1 MMREG
6 NVTKKIYT
14 AAVVGTGRIGFT
26 LGFDKKR
33 EQPASH
39 TMALNANPQVKI
51 IAGVDKNL
59 ESLSK
64 WKEYNPSASTFES
77 VEKMYEAFAECGD
90 KDHCDG
96 KRIGKNAQNC
106 APDIVVV
113 AVNENAHL
121 SVALEVISHRP
132 RLLIL
137 EKPVALNL
145 HEAEKI
151 RRASKK
157 FSVPILVNHER
168 RFALDWNAA
177 AEYAKKIGDIQC
189 MSARLFSGMRLYDP
203 DAESTG
209 GYSLIHDGTHLADIV
224 LFLLEAIQENFG
236 GKSDG
241 KNVGVILKK
250 PSLSG
255 IVFDKENKKI
265 VRNLCAHYATK
276 FCPSV
281 NLEMSGRSRF
291 FGFEV
296 DVIGTEGR
304 IFIGNG
310 FAKFFRRAESKLYS
324 GFFSLE
330 EDSQIVLPKK
340 GGRIQTGYFANMV
353 QNAVDFLDGRAP
365 LKSTLQTGTNALKV
379 LDEIKTLLTREASV

>member
-1 MMREG
+1 MSEKI
-6 NVTKKIYT
+6 VPKKIYT
-14 AAVVGTGRIGFT
+14 AAVVGTGRIGFS

-39 TMALNANPQVKI
+39 TMALNANPRVKI
-51 IAGVDKNL
+51 IAGVDKNP
-59 ESLSK
+59 ENLSE
-64 WKEYNPSASTFES
+64 WKKANPAAQTFES
-77 VEKMYEAFAECGD
+77 IEKMYEAFAEC
-90 KDHCDG
+90 DG
-96 KRIGKNAQNC
+96 NRRDKNARSC
-106 APDIVVV
+106 EPDIVVV
-113 AVNENAHL
+113 AVNEDAHL
-121 SVALEVISHRP
+121 SVALEAIAHKP

-151 RRASKK
+151 RRAAKK

-168 RFALDWNAA
+168 RFALDWNSA
-177 AEYAKKIGDIQC
+177 AEYAKKIGDVQSIT
-189 MSARLFSGMRLYDP
+189 ARLFSGMRLYDP
-203 DAESTG
+203 GAESTG

-224 LFLLEAIQENFG
+224 LFLLEAIQKNAG
-236 GKSDG
+236 GKNG
-241 KNVGVILKK
+241 KNARAILKN
-250 PSLSG
+250 PILSG
-255 IVFDKENKKI
+255 IVFDKKNKKI
-265 VRNLCAHYATK
+265 VRNLCAHYSTK

-310 FAKFFRRAESKLYS
+310 FAKFFHRAESKLYS

-330 EDSQIVLPKK
+330 EDAQIVLPKK
-340 GGRIQTGYFANMV
+340 HGRVQTSYFSNMV
-353 QNAVDFLDGRAP
+353 QNAVDFLDDREP
-365 LKSTLQTGTNALKV
+365 LKSTLQTGMNALKV
-379 LDEIKTLLTREASV
+379 LEEIKELLA

>member
-1 MMREG
+1 MSEKI
-6 NVTKKIYT
+6 VPKKIYT
-14 AAVVGTGRIGFT
+14 AAVVGTGRIGFS

-39 TMALNANPQVKI
+39 TMALNANPRVKI
-51 IAGVDKNL
+51 IAGVDKNP
-59 ESLSK
+59 ENLSE
-64 WKEYNPSASTFES
+64 WKKANPAARTFES
-77 VEKMYEAFAECGD
+77 VEKMYEAFAESCEKKSECRD
-90 KDHCDG
+90 EN
-96 KRIGKNAQNC
+96 RRTKNAHDC
-106 APDIVVV
+106 EPDIVVV
-113 AVNENAHL
+113 AVNEDAHL
-121 SVALEVISHRP
+121 SVALEAISHKP

-151 RRASKK
+151 RRAAKK

-168 RFALDWNAA
+168 RFALDWNSA
-177 AEYAKKIGDIQC
+177 AEYIEKIGDVQSI
-189 MSARLFSGMRLYDP
+189 SARLFSGMRLYDP

-224 LFLLEAIQENFG
+224 LFLLEAIQKNAG
-236 GKSDG
+236 AKSG
-241 KNVGVILKK
+241 RAILKN
-250 PSLSG
+250 PILSG
-255 IVFDKENKKI
+255 IVFDKKNKKI
-265 VRNLCAHYATK
+265 VRNLCAHYSTK

-310 FAKFFRRAESKLYS
+310 FAKFFHHAESKLYS

-330 EDSQIVLPKK
+330 EDAQIVLPKK
-340 GGRIQTGYFANMV
+340 RGRVQTGYFSNMV
-353 QNAVDFLDGRAP
+353 QNAVDFLDGHAP
-365 LKSTLQTGTNALKV
+365 LKSTLQTGMNALEV
-379 LDEIKTLLTREASV
+379 LEEIKELLT

>member
-1 MMREG
+1 MMREE
-6 NVTKKIYT
+6 NVPKKIYT

-39 TMALNANPQVKI
+39 TMALNSNPRVKI
-51 IAGVDKNL
+51 IAGVDKNPANL
-59 ESLSK
+59 LRWEK
-64 WKEYNPSASTFES
+64 VNPDARAFES
-77 VEKMYEAFAECGD
+77 VDKMYEAFSNCGE
-90 KDHCDG
+90 
-96 KRIGKNAQNC
+96 KNIRNC

-113 AVNENAHL
+113 AVNEDAHL
-121 SVALEVISHRP
+121 SVALEVISHKP

-137 EKPVALNL
+137 EKPVALNMI
-145 HEAEKI
+145 EAEKI
-151 RRASKK
+151 RRAAKK

-168 RFALDWNAA
+168 RFALDWNIA
-177 AEYAKKIGDIQC
+177 AEYVKKIGDIQC
-189 MSARLFSGMRLYDP
+189 ISAKLFSGMRLYDS

-224 LFLLEAIQENFG
+224 LFLLEAIQENVG

-241 KNVGVILKK
+241 KNARVILKN
-250 PSLSG
+250 PSLTG
-255 IVFDKENKKI
+255 IVFDKKNKKV

-281 NLEMSGRSRF
+281 NLEMSGRSKF

-296 DVIGTEGR
+296 DIIGTEGR

-310 FAKFFRRAESKLYS
+310 FAKFFRHAESKLYS

-330 EDSQIVLPKK
+330 EDAQIVLPKK
-340 GGRIQTGYFANMV
+340 SGRVQTGYFANMV
-353 QNAVDFLDGRAP
+353 RNAVDFLDDGSP
-365 LKSTLQTGTNALKV
+365 LKSTLQTGMNALKV
-379 LDEIKTLLTREASV
+379 LEEIKTLLSQDAGV

>member
-1 MMREG
+1 MSEKI
-6 NVTKKIYT
+6 VPKKIYT
-14 AAVVGTGRIGFT
+14 AAVVGTGRIGFS

-39 TMALNANPQVKI
+39 TMALNANPRVKI
-51 IAGVDKNL
+51 IAGVDKNP
-59 ESLSK
+59 ENLSE
-64 WKEYNPSASTFES
+64 WKKANPAARTFES
-77 VEKMYEAFAECGD
+77 IKKMYETFAEC
-90 KDHCDG
+90 DG
-96 KRIGKNAQNC
+96 NRLEKTARSC
-106 APDIVVV
+106 EPDIVVV
-113 AVNENAHL
+113 AVNEDAHL
-121 SVALEVISHRP
+121 SVALEAIAHKP

-151 RRASKK
+151 RRAAKK

-168 RFALDWNAA
+168 RFALDWNSA
-177 AEYAKKIGDIQC
+177 AEYAKKIGDVQSIT
-189 MSARLFSGMRLYDP
+189 ARLFSGMRLYDP

-224 LFLLEAIQENFG
+224 LFLLEAIQKNAG
-236 GKSDG
+236 GKNG
-241 KNVGVILKK
+241 KNARTILKN
-250 PSLSG
+250 PILSG
-255 IVFDKENKKI
+255 IVFDKKNKKI
-265 VRNLCAHYATK
+265 VRNLCAHYSTK

-310 FAKFFRRAESKLYS
+310 FAKFFHRAESKLYS

-330 EDSQIVLPKK
+330 EDAQIVLPKK
-340 GGRIQTGYFANMV
+340 RGRVQTGYFSNMV
-353 QNAVDFLDGRAP
+353 QNAVDFLDDREP
-365 LKSTLQTGTNALKV
+365 LKSTLQTGMNALEV
-379 LDEIKTLLTREASV
+379 LEEIKELLA

>member
-1 MMREG
+1 MMQ
-6 NVTKKIYT
+6 KKIYT
-14 AAVVGTGRIGFT
+14 AAVVGTGRIGFM

-39 TMALNANPQVKI
+39 TMALNANPRVKI
-51 IAGVDKNL
+51 IAGVDKNP
-59 ESLSK
+59 ENLSK
-64 WKEYNPSASTFES
+64 WKKSNTSAQVFES
-77 VEKMYEAFAECGD
+77 VEKMYEAFAGCG
-90 KDHCDG
+90 
-96 KRIGKNAQNC
+96 GKNARSGE
-106 APDIVVV
+106 PDIVVV
-113 AVNENAHL
+113 AVNEDAHL
-121 SVALEVISHRP
+121 SVALKVISHKP

-145 HEAEKI
+145 GEAEKI
-151 RRASKK
+151 RRAAKK

-177 AEYAKKIGDIQC
+177 ADYIKKIGDVQSI
-189 MSARLFSGMRLYDP
+189 SARLFSGMRLYDP
-203 DAESTG
+203 SAESTG
-209 GYSLIHDGTHLADIV
+209 GYSLIHDGTHLVDIV
-224 LFLLEAIQENFG
+224 LFLLEAIQKDKG
-236 GKSDG
+236 A
-241 KNVGVILKK
+241 KNAGAILKN
-250 PSLSG
+250 PILSG
-255 IVFDKENKKI
+255 IKFDEKNKKV
-265 VRNLCAHYATK
+265 VRNLSAHYSVK

-310 FAKFFRRAESKLYS
+310 FAKFFLRAESKLYS
-324 GFFSLE
+324 GFFSLK
-330 EDSQIVLPKK
+330 EDAQIVLPKK
-340 GGRIQTGYFANMV
+340 RGRVQTEYFSNMV

-379 LDEIKTLLTREASV
+379 LEEIKSLLKK

>member
-1 MMREG
+1 MNEKI
-6 NVTKKIYT
+6 VPQKIYT
-14 AAVVGTGRIGFT
+14 AAVVGTGRIGFS

-39 TMALNANPQVKI
+39 TMALKENPRVKI

-59 ESLSK
+59 ENLSEWEK
-64 WKEYNPSASTFES
+64 INPNARTFES
-77 VEKMYEAFAECGD
+77 IEKMYEAFAECRD
-90 KDHCDG
+90 ENRRK
-96 KRIGKNAQNC
+96 KNAQDC
-106 APDIVVV
+106 TPDIVVV
-113 AVNENAHL
+113 AVNEDAHL
-121 SVALEVISHRP
+121 SVALEAISHKP

-137 EKPVALNL
+137 EKPVALNMS
-145 HEAEKI
+145 EAEKI
-151 RRASKK
+151 RRAAKK

-168 RFALDWNAA
+168 RFALDWNSA
-177 AEYAKKIGDIQC
+177 AEYTKKIGDVQSI
-189 MSARLFSGMRLYDP
+189 SARLFSGMRLYDP
-203 DAESTG
+203 DAETTG

-224 LFLLEAIQENFG
+224 LFLLEAIQKNA
-236 GKSDG
+236 SG
-241 KNVGVILKK
+241 KNARVILKS
-250 PSLSG
+250 PNLSG
-255 IVFDKENKKI
+255 IVFDKKNKKI
-265 VRNLCAHYATK
+265 VRNLCAHYSTK

-330 EDSQIVLPKK
+330 EDAQIALPKK
-340 GGRIQTGYFANMV
+340 RGRIQTGYFLNMV
-353 QNAVDFLDGRAP
+353 QNAVDFLDGHAP
-365 LKSTLQTGTNALKV
+365 LKSTLQTGMNAL
-379 LDEIKTLLTREASV
+379 EILEDIKKLLSQN

>member
-1 MMREG
+1 MSEEI
-6 NVTKKIYT
+6 VSEKIYT
-14 AAVVGTGRIGFT
+14 AAVVGTGRIGFS

-39 TMALNANPQVKI
+39 TMALNANPRVKI
-51 IAGVDKNL
+51 IAGVDKNP
-59 ESLSK
+59 ENLSE
-64 WKEYNPSASTFES
+64 WKKFNPAARTFES
-77 VEKMYEAFAECGD
+77 IKKMYEAFAECNGN
-90 KDHCDG
+90 
-96 KRIGKNAQNC
+96 RREKNAHSC
-106 APDIVVV
+106 EPDIVVV
-113 AVNENAHL
+113 AVNEDAHL
-121 SVALEVISHRP
+121 SVALEAIAHKP

-151 RRASKK
+151 RRAAKK

-168 RFALDWNAA
+168 RFALDWNSA
-177 AEYAKKIGDIQC
+177 AEYIKKIGDVQSIT
-189 MSARLFSGMRLYDP
+189 ARLFSGMRLYDP

-209 GYSLIHDGTHLADIV
+209 GYSLIHDGTHLVDIV
-224 LFLLEAIQENFG
+224 LFLLEAIQKNAG
-236 GKSDG
+236 GKNG
-241 KNVGVILKK
+241 KNARTILKN
-250 PSLSG
+250 PILSG
-255 IVFDKENKKI
+255 IVFDKKNKKI
-265 VRNLCAHYATK
+265 VRNLCAHYSMK

-310 FAKFFRRAESKLYS
+310 FAKFFHRAESKLYS

-330 EDSQIVLPKK
+330 EDAQIVLPKK
-340 GGRIQTGYFANMV
+340 RGRVQTGYFSNMV
-353 QNAVDFLDGRAP
+353 QNAVDFLDGNAP
-365 LKSTLQTGTNALKV
+365 LKSTLQTGMNALKV
-379 LDEIKTLLTREASV
+379 LEEIKELLA

>member
-1 MMREG
+1 MSEKI
-6 NVTKKIYT
+6 VPKKIYT
-14 AAVVGTGRIGFT
+14 AAVVGTGRIGFS

-39 TMALNANPQVKI
+39 TMALNANPRVKI
-51 IAGVDKNL
+51 IAGVDKNP
-59 ESLSK
+59 ENLSE
-64 WKEYNPSASTFES
+64 WKKFNPTARTFES
-77 VEKMYEAFAECGD
+77 IEKMYEAFAEC
-90 KDHCDG
+90 DG
-96 KRIGKNAQNC
+96 NRRDKNAHSC
-106 APDIVVV
+106 KPDIVVV
-113 AVNENAHL
+113 AVNEDAHL
-121 SVALEVISHRP
+121 SVALEAIAHRP

-151 RRASKK
+151 RRAAKK

-168 RFALDWNAA
+168 RFALDWNSA
-177 AEYAKKIGDIQC
+177 AEYAKKIGEVQNIT
-189 MSARLFSGMRLYDP
+189 ARLFSGMRLYDP
-203 DAESTG
+203 DAENTG

-224 LFLLEAIQENFG
+224 LFLLEAIQKNAG
-236 GKSDG
+236 GKNG
-241 KNVGVILKK
+241 KNARVILKN
-250 PSLSG
+250 PILSG
-255 IVFDKENKKI
+255 IIFDKKNKKI
-265 VRNLCAHYATK
+265 VRNLCAHYSTK

-310 FAKFFRRAESKLYS
+310 FAKFFHRAESKLYS

-330 EDSQIVLPKK
+330 EDAQIVLPKK
-340 GGRIQTGYFANMV
+340 RGRVQTGYFSNMV
-353 QNAVDFLDGRAP
+353 QNAVDFLDGNAP
-365 LKSTLQTGTNALKV
+365 LKSTLQTGMNALKV
-379 LDEIKTLLTREASV
+379 LEEIKELLA

>member
-1 MMREG
+1 MSEKI
-6 NVTKKIYT
+6 VPKKIYT

-39 TMALNANPQVKI
+39 TMALNANPRVKI
-51 IAGVDKNL
+51 IAGVDKNP
-59 ESLSK
+59 ENLSE
-64 WKEYNPSASTFES
+64 WKKANPAARTFES
-77 VEKMYEAFAECGD
+77 VEKMYEAFAECGAKNSECRD
-90 KDHCDG
+90 EN
-96 KRIGKNAQNC
+96 RRAKNAHDC
-106 APDIVVV
+106 EPDIVVV
-113 AVNENAHL
+113 AVNEDAHL
-121 SVALEVISHRP
+121 SVALEAISHKP

-151 RRASKK
+151 RRAAKK

-168 RFALDWNAA
+168 RFALDWNSA
-177 AEYAKKIGDIQC
+177 AEYIEKIGDVQSI
-189 MSARLFSGMRLYDP
+189 SARLFSGMRLYDP

-224 LFLLEAIQENFG
+224 LFLLEAIQKNAG
-236 GKSDG
+236 GKSG
-241 KNVGVILKK
+241 RAILKN
-250 PSLSG
+250 PILSG
-255 IVFDKENKKI
+255 IVFDKKNKKI
-265 VRNLCAHYATK
+265 VRNLCAHYSTK

-330 EDSQIVLPKK
+330 EDAQIVLPKK
-340 GGRIQTGYFANMV
+340 RGRVQTGYFSNMV
-353 QNAVDFLDGRAP
+353 QNAVDFLDGHAP
-365 LKSTLQTGTNALKV
+365 LKSTLQTGMNALEV
-379 LDEIKTLLTREASV
+379 LEEIKELLT